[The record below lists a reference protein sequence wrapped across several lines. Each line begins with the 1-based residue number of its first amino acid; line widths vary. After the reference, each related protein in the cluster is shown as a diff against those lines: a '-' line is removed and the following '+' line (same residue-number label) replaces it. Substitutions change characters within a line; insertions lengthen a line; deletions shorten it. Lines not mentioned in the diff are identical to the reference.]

1 MSSFFVDLWE
11 SVFTPGTNP
20 ALIRATH
27 SSFVMLVTSLVWM
40 VYTSRSIHFFNLLVI
55 ALCLWASVT
64 WFLSELAKEK
74 LKSNEQLAKEA
85 VGGDAAAAAGGADE
99 KEAEAGE
106 EKKKEK

>member
-74 LKSNEQLAKEA
+74 LKSNEQLLKEA
-85 VGGDAAAAAGGADE
+85 GGDAAAGGADQKE
-99 KEAEAGE
+99 KAAGE